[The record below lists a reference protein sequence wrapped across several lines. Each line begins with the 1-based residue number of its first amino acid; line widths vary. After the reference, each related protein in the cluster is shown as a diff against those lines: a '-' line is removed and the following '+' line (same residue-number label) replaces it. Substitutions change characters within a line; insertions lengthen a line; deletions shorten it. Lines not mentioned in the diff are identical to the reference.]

1 LALCTVF
8 QWIIQLCSD
17 IYLIILAEQ
26 EDFWFCSRPSA
37 FCKQQTTFL
46 RSKHIIIYAVAHQ
59 QELTKCSKYGS
70 WLGVITSLGIIVSN
84 RYPMLLHVR
93 SECVISE
100 CWTGWCR
107 SLSRSRLLDISREH
121 KGKVEYISNRRVDG
135 TCACFRVPWLC
146 GFVVA
151 HGVGSGSGC
160 SDASG

>member
-1 LALCTVF
+1 LQSTVCIL
-8 QWIIQLCSD
+8 QATDNISQIQAYHYIRRGSSTRIDAVNYSSDCSKPPA
-17 IYLIILAEQ
+17 YILA
-26 EDFWFCSRPSA
+26 
-37 FCKQQTTFL
+37 
-46 RSKHIIIYAVAHQ
+46 
-59 QELTKCSKYGS
+59 KCSKYGS